1 MGHYIDIRVR
11 PDPEFPAH
19 QLLAAL
25 HTKLHRAL
33 AGLALDRVGVA
44 FPGYA
49 DAPPSL
55 GQTLRLLG
63 PAEALDALMVTDW
76 LRGMRDH
83 VTVTAMTP
91 VPSTAERRCLRR
103 VQAKSSPERLRRRQM
118 RRHGWTEDE
127 AKARLP
133 ESAAEWLNLPF
144 LSLAS
149 GSTGQRFRLFLR
161 LDVAQVQEPMAT
173 RFNAYGLAQDGS
185 IPWF

>member
-11 PDPEFPAH
+11 PDPEFPPS

-25 HTKLHRAL
+25 YAKLHRAL
-33 AGLALDRVGVA
+33 VGQALDRVGVA

-49 DAPPSL
+49 EGPPTL
-55 GQTLRLLG
+55 GQTMRLLG
-63 PAEALDALMVTDW
+63 PTDALDALMASDW
-76 LRGMRDH
+76 LRGMHDH
-83 VTVTAMTP
+83 VAVAAMAP
-91 VPSTAERRCLRR
+91 VPATSERRRLRR

-127 AKARLP
+127 AKTKLP
-133 ESAAEWLNLPF
+133 DSAAKWLDLPF

-149 GSTGQRFRLFLR
+149 SSSGQRFRLFLR
-161 LDVAQVQEPMAT
+161 LEAVPHQEPVAT
-173 RFNAYGLAQDGS
+173 RFNAYGLAQDGA